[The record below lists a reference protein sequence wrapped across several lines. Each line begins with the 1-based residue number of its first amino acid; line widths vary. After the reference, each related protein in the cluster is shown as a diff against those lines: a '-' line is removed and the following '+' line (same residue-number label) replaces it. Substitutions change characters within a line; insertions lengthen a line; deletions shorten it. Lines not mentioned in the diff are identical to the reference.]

1 MAKDWDESGK
11 AGYDAGYGPKLG
23 IQAGIDEVMRDVAHV
38 RISQSQSYFPAR
50 RAEGPASSGK
60 PTLVEPKPIT
70 MPPGQDIIQ
79 RLVDAA
85 LPHGVK
91 RDDKA

>member
-1 MAKDWDESGK
+1 MGKDCNDSGK
-11 AGYDAGYGPKLG
+11 PGYDAGYGPKFG
-23 IQAGIDEVMRDVAHV
+23 VQQSIDSVMRDITRV
-38 RISQSQSYFPAR
+38 RISQNLSLFP
-50 RAEGPASSGK
+50 RAAGQQQAPSGM